1 MYLLCSLCMTK
12 GGDEN
17 LVDKRVY
24 WSWLI
29 MHAIF
34 QMAHD
39 YSLEAALSA
48 ATKQNMFKCHFG
60 NLLRNC
66 FSFRANLSPK
76 GMLCLVIE
84 TFLGTKVSSFIML
97 IRNILTAEQKSKPNI
112 KWPSVATSS
121 KAVSAKNLL
130 ICYVKEVYHD
140 RIFWKIAFDIFVV
153 GNVSSWTT
161 PYLKQ
166 TSVKESC
173 YSWVNHRIP
182 RGTQTRKE
190 TNLFQKER
198 VVVC

>member
-1 MYLLCSLCMTK
+1 MKHIKKWQNQLCLEFAQLKLKGFFVSHLCWNVSFYFKIHMMYPLCSLCMTK

-97 IRNILTAEQKSKPNI
+97 IRNILTAEQKSKPNK
-112 KWPSVATSS
+112 KWPSTVTSS
-121 KAVSAKNLL
+121 GPVSAKNSP
-130 ICYVKEVYHD
+130 ICYALRRSIMIESFEKLPL
-140 RIFWKIAFDIFVV
+140 
-153 GNVSSWTT
+153 T
-161 PYLKQ
+161 YL
-166 TSVKESC
+166 
-173 YSWVNHRIP
+173 
-182 RGTQTRKE
+182 
-190 TNLFQKER
+190 
-198 VVVC
+198 